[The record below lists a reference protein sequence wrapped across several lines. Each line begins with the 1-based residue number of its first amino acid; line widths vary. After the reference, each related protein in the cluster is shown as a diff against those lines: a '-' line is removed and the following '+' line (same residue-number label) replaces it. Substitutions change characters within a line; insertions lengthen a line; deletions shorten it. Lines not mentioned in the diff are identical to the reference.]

1 MGGKNGQKSLVTA
14 SVNELVQI
22 IEKVRGLTNW
32 KSSDTVHMNTL
43 DNGLSPD
50 SLVDKS
56 DDIRTLG
63 DLWIVTF
70 LFSF

>member
-1 MGGKNGQKSLVTA
+1 MSF
-14 SVNELVQI
+14 
-22 IEKVRGLTNW
+22 
-32 KSSDTVHMNTL
+32 DTVHMNTL

-63 DLWIVTF
+63 YLGIITVLHF
-70 LFSF
+70 